1 MLKKLKGLFIIEDD
15 AASVKEGS
23 PVAPGVEPMQEI
35 RESAP
40 VRPTVHTQDLQREAD
55 DPDFLAI
62 LLQSIEEHNQEGF
75 DYFELKQAV
84 KSLDPMGLDE
94 DKKYQSALAMGSTM
108 GATPQ
113 KIITSGTQ
121 YLQVLKKKYD
131 QIDSAYQN
139 QVQNRAN
146 QNKSLL
152 DQYHREIQEKTEEI
166 KRLQAAIE
174 ERQNA
179 IQTMTQELETS
190 QTNAARKHGLFIQAY
205 EYVSSSIHKDLE
217 IIKRVSQ

>member
-15 AASVKEGS
+15 AASVKEGN
-23 PVAPGVEPMQEI
+23 PAPQGVAPTEEI
-35 RESAP
+35 KEASIISP
-40 VRPTVHTQDLQREAD
+40 SVNTQNLQREAD
-55 DPDFLAI
+55 DPDFLGI
-62 LLQSIEEHNQEGF
+62 LLKSIEENNQEGF

-84 KSLDPMGLDE
+84 KSLDSMGLEE

-113 KIITSGTQ
+113 KILASGTQ

-131 QIDSAYQN
+131 QIDAAYQN

-152 DQYHREIQEKTEEI
+152 EQYHREIQEKTDEI

-174 ERQNA
+174 ERQKA
-179 IQTMTQELETS
+179 IQTMTQELESS

-205 EYVSSSIHKDLE
+205 EHVSSSIQNDLE
-217 IIKRVSQ
+217 IIKRVSH